1 MPVLATVI
9 MFSTCPSVCACGR
22 AGILWLVCRRP
33 LVFTTRRYASAVYA
47 VVVCLSVR
55 PSATSRYCIET
66 TRRIELVFA
75 TGPFLHLYCVI
86 RKFWYL
92 RNNGTSLWNFV
103 VSSWLEKFRQAR
115 RSCCQQNSPTVELV
129 DTLSTDAIVY
139 RRSVCG
145 SRAACWNCLCLFACM
160 DIRYFLP
167 VEGGSVAEWL
177 ACWTQAQKGPGSNCS
192 RDAVK

>member
-1 MPVLATVI
+1 MLAHYMLSSCV
-9 MFSTCPSVCACGR
+9 CPSVRHKPVLYRNDSTNRDRFCHGTFLSP
-22 AGILWLVCRRP
+22 IL
-33 LVFTTRRYASAVYA
+33 
-47 VVVCLSVR
+47 
-55 PSATSRYCIET
+55 
-66 TRRIELVFA
+66 
-75 TGPFLHLYCVI
+75 HCVI

-92 RNNGTSLWNFV
+92 QNNGTSLWNFV
-103 VSSWLEKFRQAR
+103 VSSWLGKFRQAR
-115 RSCCQQNSPTVELV
+115 RSCCQQNSQTVELV

-139 RRSVCG
+139 RLSVCG

-177 ACWTQAQKGPGSNCS
+177 ACWTQAQKGPGWNCS

>member
-1 MPVLATVI
+1 MLARC
-9 MFSTCPSVCACGR
+9 MLSSC
-22 AGILWLVCRRP
+22 
-33 LVFTTRRYASAVYA
+33 
-47 VVVCLSVR
+47 VCLSVR
-55 PSATSRYCIET
+55 PPQAGIVSKRLDESSS
-66 TRRIELVFA
+66 F
-75 TGPFLHLYCVI
+75 FHLYCVI

-139 RRSVCG
+139 RLSVCG

-177 ACWTQAQKGPGSNCS
+177 ACWTQAQKGPGWNCS